1 MATAFFLT
9 RAGVPVTIF
18 EARDSLG
25 GVVRHVIPE
34 FRIAS
39 DDISHD
45 AELCLA
51 FGAKVQLNTR
61 VESIDELK
69 AQGFTDVVVATGAW
83 MPGSAG
89 LSEGAELDVLEFLE
103 AAKKGN
109 SSWAR
114 MSWSSAPA
122 TPPWTRPAWPS
133 AWLA

>member
-1 MATAFFLT
+1 M
-9 RAGVPVTIF
+9 PVTIF

-51 FGAKVQLNTR
+51 FGAKVQLNAR
-61 VESIDELK
+61 VDSIDELK

-89 LSEGAELDVLEFLE
+89 LS
-103 AAKKGN
+103 
-109 SSWAR
+109 WAST
-114 MSWSSAPA
+114 SWSLALA
-122 TPPWTRPAWPS
+122 TPPWMPPAWPS
-133 AWLA
+133 AWPA

>member
-1 MATAFFLT
+1 M
-9 RAGVPVTIF
+9 PVTIF

-51 FGAKVQLNTR
+51 FGAKVQLNAR

-69 AQGFTDVVVATGAW
+69 AQALPT
-83 MPGSAG
+83 
-89 LSEGAELDVLEFLE
+89 
-103 AAKKGN
+103 
-109 SSWAR
+109 
-114 MSWSSAPA
+114 
-122 TPPWTRPAWPS
+122 
-133 AWLA
+133 

>member
-1 MATAFFLT
+1 MIFLS

-34 FRIAS
+34 FRISS

-51 FGAKVQLNTR
+51 FGAKVQLNDR

-89 LSEGAELDVLEFLE
+89 LGEGAELDVL
-103 AAKKGN
+103 AK
-109 SSWAR
+109 
-114 MSWSSAPA
+114 PV
-122 TPPWTRPAWPS
+122 T
-133 AWLA
+133 